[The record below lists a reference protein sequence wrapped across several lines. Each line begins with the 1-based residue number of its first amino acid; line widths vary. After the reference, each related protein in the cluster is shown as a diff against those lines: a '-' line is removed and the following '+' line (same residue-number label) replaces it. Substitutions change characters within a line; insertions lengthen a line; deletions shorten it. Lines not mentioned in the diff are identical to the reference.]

1 MAAAIDLST
10 GGDHRC
16 VGALAVA
23 QVAGNSVTIRE
34 RFMVDGC
41 ESINVRYKGESITG
55 DPQFQIIAQDPTVGN
70 DDGTTSNVGTGQTAA
85 ATVTTSEVIKSY
97 TILGERY
104 VDVVITSDANDAVTV
119 TFVDVYVKRV

>member
-1 MAAAIDLST
+1 MAQSIDLSI

-23 QVAGNSVTIRE
+23 EVAGNGVTLRE

-41 ESINVRYKGESITG
+41 ESINVRFKGESITN
-55 DPQFQIIAQDPTVGN
+55 DPQFQIIAQNPTVGN
-70 DDGTTSNVGTGQTAA
+70 DDSTTGDVGTGQTAA
-85 ATVTTSEVIKSY
+85 ATITTSEQIHSY

-104 VDVVITSDANDAVTV
+104 VDVVVTSDSDDSIKVTYI
-119 TFVDVYVKRV
+119 DVSVKRV